1 MRVAAELIATGRASH
16 GLLGAQVSSDMTT
29 RGAKIVDVTPGSPA
43 AAAGLTPGAVVTKV
57 DGHVIANGNALQATV
72 QSRAPGSAV
81 TLVFTDTSGN
91 SRTVDVHL
99 GTDRVR
105 P

>member
-1 MRVAAELIATGRASH
+1 
-16 GLLGAQVSSDMTT
+16 MTT